1 MNLTV
6 TIQPRRQ
13 AMNDKAQAMVLGSF
27 AADALSLGVHWVY
40 NTNVIDKKWGRV
52 ENYIKPERPT
62 YHATKDLGE
71 FTHYG
76 DQTMVLLE
84 SIADNSGFGLN
95 HFAQS
100 WQDFFKTYDGYFDSA
115 TKDTLDAL
123 AAGKD
128 ITQAGSDSEDLAGA
142 SRIAPLVYCYRNEE
156 DKLVESVRSQTAF
169 THNNPEVIDSAEIFA
184 RVARKVVNGATPV
197 AAVKQVVDDGFPRG
211 PYAEWVDSGLK
222 SADTDTRQ
230 AMLDFGQMCEIE
242 AAFPCVIHLI
252 ARYEDNLSQCLIENA
267 MAGGDSAGRGLVSGM
282 ILGAHLGL
290 GAIPQ
295 RWLSELIAY
304 SRIVE
309 LMDRMGD

>member
-1 MNLTV
+1 
-6 TIQPRRQ
+6 
-13 AMNDKAQAMVLGSF
+13 MNDKAHAMVLGSF
-27 AADALSLGVHWVY
+27 VADTLSLGVHWIY

-62 YHATKDLGE
+62 YHPNKDLGE

-84 SIADNSGFGLN
+84 SVADSSGFSLN

-100 WQDFFKTYDGYFDSA
+100 WQDFFKSYDGYFDSA
-115 TKDTLDAL
+115 TKDTLDNF

-128 ITQAGSDSEDLAGA
+128 IAEVGSGSDDLPGA
-142 SRIAPLVYCYRNEE
+142 ARIAPLVYCYHNAAE
-156 DKLVESVRSQTAF
+156 KLIESVRSQTAF
-169 THNNPEVIDSAEIFA
+169 THNNQEVIDSAEIFA
-184 RVARKVVNGATPV
+184 RVARQVVYGTAPV
-197 AAVKQVVDDGFPRG
+197 AAINQVVGDGFSQG
-211 PYAEWVDSGLK
+211 PYAEWVDDGLK

-252 ARYEDNLSQCLIENA
+252 ARYEENLGQCLIENA
-267 MAGGDSAGRGLVSGM
+267 MAGGESAGRGMIAGM

-295 RWLSELIAY
+295 RWLSELKAY

-309 LMDRMGD
+309 LMDKMGD

>member
-1 MNLTV
+1 
-6 TIQPRRQ
+6 
-13 AMNDKAQAMVLGSF
+13 MNDKAQAMVLGSF

-40 NTNVIDKKWGRV
+40 NMNVIDKKWGWV

-62 YHATKDLGE
+62 YHPNKDLGE

-84 SIADNSGFGLN
+84 SVADCSGFSLN

-100 WQDFFKTYDGYFDSA
+100 WQDFFKSYDGYFDSA
-115 TKDTLDAL
+115 TKDTLANF

-128 ITQAGSDSEDLAGA
+128 IAEAGSESDDLPGA
-142 SRIAPLVYCYRNEE
+142 ARIAPLVYCYRNAE
-156 DKLVESVRSQTAF
+156 DKLIESVRSQTAF
-169 THNNPEVIDSAEIFA
+169 THNNQEVIDSAEIFA
-184 RVARKVVNGATPV
+184 RITRQVVHGTTPV
-197 AAVKQVVDDGFPRG
+197 AAINHVMGEGFSQG
-211 PYAEWVDSGLK
+211 PYAEWVDEGLK

-252 ARYEDNLSQCLIENA
+252 ARYEENLSQCLIENA
-267 MAGGDSAGRGLVSGM
+267 MAGGESAGRGMIAGM

-290 GAIPQ
+290 EAIPP
-295 RWLSELIAY
+295 RWLSELKAY

-309 LMDRMGD
+309 LIDSIGE